1 MPFAPHHT
9 AAKFGVLGLTES
21 LANELEPHNIRV
33 NAILSRMFEFPR
45 MNNLIR
51 ARASET
57 GPSFKDMAGEYIKM
71 CLYYVL

>member
-1 MPFAPHHT
+1 M
-9 AAKFGVLGLTES
+9 LGLTES
-21 LANELEPHNIRV
+21 LANELGPHNIRV
-33 NAILSRMFEFPR
+33 NAILSRMFEVPC

-57 GPSFKDMAGEYIKM
+57 GPSFKDMAGEDIKT